1 LFRSSPIKV
10 TMTFRLHL
18 ALTSKTRCL
27 SLGIFALGLLVL
39 GGCSTQPTVPANAAK
54 ADDATRPRV
63 EDVPQPAFGIATVS
77 VACGRENPGHKSEL
91 GTQVLL
97 GHSVRVW
104 KKSGSWYEVETRDG
118 YRAWLELGT
127 FELYSAE
134 AVDRWRRSNLAIVTA
149 LETVIREKPD
159 ADSDVVSDAVIGC
172 LVERMA
178 QEGSLSKV
186 GLPDGR
192 QGYVPASSIE
202 VYADWQKSRRPTAE
216 AIEATARQFLGRPYM
231 WGGNSPKA
239 LDCSGFT
246 QLVFLLNGTD
256 LPRNA
261 SQQAGCGTPVTLTS
275 DLSHLQQGD
284 LLFFGRPAG
293 SRGPAR
299 VTHTGIYLG
308 NGSFIHSY
316 DRVQISRL
324 GEPQAG
330 SENQRRRLPI
340 AARRVLPHLP

>member
-1 LFRSSPIKV
+1 MRFQLRSELTRKSTSALIVWFLFGVVVFP
-10 TMTFRLHL
+10 
-18 ALTSKTRCL
+18 
-27 SLGIFALGLLVL
+27 
-39 GGCSTQPTVPANAAK
+39 GCSTQTTLPADSAAGGQP
-54 ADDATRPRV
+54 RQRV
-63 EDVPQPAFGIATVS
+63 EDVPQPAWGIATVS
-77 VACGRENPGHKSEL
+77 VACARENPGHKSEL

-104 KKSGSWYEVETRDG
+104 KKSGSWYEVETHDG

-127 FELYSAE
+127 FELFSAE
-134 AVDRWRRSNLAIVTA
+134 AVNRWQHANLAIVTA
-149 LETVIREKPD
+149 LETVIRERPD
-159 ADSDVVSDAVIGC
+159 GQSDVVSDAVIGC
-172 LVERMA
+172 LLERIS
-178 QEGSLSKV
+178 QEGTSCKV
-186 GLPDGR
+186 RLPDGR
-192 QGYVPASSIE
+192 QGYLPASVLE
-202 VYADWQKSRRPTAE
+202 DYADWKKSRRPTTD

-246 QLVFLLNGTD
+246 QQVFFLNGID

-261 SQQAGCGTPVTLTS
+261 SQQAGCGAPVTLTP
-275 DLSHLQQGD
+275 DLSHLCKGD
-284 LLFFGRPAG
+284 LLFFGRPAS

-308 NGSFIHSY
+308 NGNFIHSY
-316 DRVQISRL
+316 DRVHISRL

-330 SENQRRRLPI
+330 PENQRRRLPI